1 LPTVTDMTA
10 HYLIRLDDVA
20 PHMAWDRFHRL
31 DRVFDEHDVK
41 PLIGV
46 IPDNQDAQL
55 KQFRECAGDFW
66 TEMRSLQARGWEIAQ
81 HGFQHVY
88 VTRERGLMGVNGLS
102 EFAGLPYHEQL
113 DRLARGQTLLREQ
126 GLRCETFMAPSHS
139 FDTTTLRAL
148 KDLGF
153 TTVTDGFAP
162 FPYIEQ
168 GLIFLPQLLAA
179 LRVLPFGV
187 QTFCLHVN
195 LMTDAELLRVEAF
208 VARHYREF
216 LTFPEARTLATSR
229 PLNRVAG
236 NVLGGALRGL
246 RIWRRRRRQR
256 REKSVCSLMDSR
268 QSEAFNVS
276 AG

>member
-1 LPTVTDMTA
+1 MTA
-10 HYLIRLDDVA
+10 RYLIRLDDIA
-20 PHMAWDRFHRL
+20 PHMAWDRFRRL
-31 DRVFDEHDVK
+31 ECLFEQTGVK

-55 KQFRECAGDFW
+55 RQFPECAGDFW
-66 TEMRSLQARGWEIAQ
+66 AAVRVWQARGWEIAQ

-88 VTRERGLMGVNGLS
+88 VTREHGLMGVNGLS
-102 EFAGLPYHEQL
+102 EFAGLPYREQL
-113 DRLARGQTLLREQ
+113 DKLARGQTLLREQ

-179 LRVLPFGV
+179 PRVLPLGV

-195 LMTDAELLRVEAF
+195 LMTDAEILRVEAF
-208 VARHYREF
+208 VARHHREF
-216 LTFPEARTLATSR
+216 LTFSEARTLATSR

-236 NVLGGALRGL
+236 HVLGGALRSL

-256 REKSVCSLMDSR
+256 RAGGVCPLMDSR
-268 QSEAFNVS
+268 QTEAFSAS